1 MDRLQ
6 GHIVWHRKIQPLFC
20 DDFEWYIIYKNAK
33 SLCYTPETN
42 VMLQLTIPQSKK
54 LENLKKLFAF
64 LKIQSS
70 QKLSMVGVITTPF
83 LQKRK
88 LKFIKV
94 LLVASSHIDS
104 NIHKPS
110 LQIKP
115 FRNLFFWLATA
126 ELNNNSVSINT
137 LQVN

>member
-1 MDRLQ
+1 M
-6 GHIVWHRKIQPLFC
+6 
-20 DDFEWYIIYKNAK
+20 
-33 SLCYTPETN
+33 
-42 VMLQLTIPQSKK
+42 MLQLTIPQPKK